1 MPPESLPH
9 PPDDETLA
17 ARARGGC
24 AVSFE
29 ELVRRYQVPLLHF
42 LRERGPEADAED
54 VLQETFIRAYQNLDK
69 FKAKWRFSTWL
80 FTIARRLNSNER
92 RRVRSESDTA
102 AVDSLPDRHGDPA
115 ERAADA
121 EHRERLWAVA
131 AEVLEEE
138 QHTALWLFYVEE
150 MPVKEIAKVLNRFTP
165 SVKTML
171 HRARRKLMPVF
182 ERMESDGSLTEDA
195 PRTSAARRMKTELN
209 HG

>member
-24 AVSFE
+24 AAAFE

-54 VLQETFIRAYQNLDK
+54 VLQETFIRAYRNLDK
-69 FKAKWRFSTWL
+69 FRAKWRFSTWL
-80 FTIARRLNSNER
+80 FTIARRLSVNER
-92 RRVRSESDTA
+92 RRTRPSVSEA
-102 AVDSLPDRHGDPA
+102 ALESVPDRDGDPA
-115 ERAADA
+115 EAAADA
-121 EHRERLWAVA
+121 DHRGRIWAVA

-138 QHTALWLFYVEE
+138 QHTALWLYYVEE
-150 MPVKEIAKVLNRFTP
+150 MPVKEIAKVLGRFTP

-171 HRARRKLMPVF
+171 HRARRKLMPVL
-182 ERMESDGSLTEDA
+182 ERMESGGSLKEDA
-195 PRTSAARRMKTELN
+195 PRTVAARRMKTEPN